1 MLGLITGI
9 NTGATTLLD
18 VVRSLGTFLTSEED
32 AVRVKGLTYLSNL
45 VGAVDRSKINRPA
58 ATTLRGFYLSKLD
71 DFDALPP
78 SLAALGV
85 LAKLPSFGDE
95 EAEEVYRA

>member
-1 MLGLITGI
+1 MTAHARRVSLPISARLTAGL
-9 NTGATTLLD
+9 
-18 VVRSLGTFLTSEED
+18 E
-32 AVRVKGLTYLSNL
+32 YLSNL
-45 VGAVDRSKINRPA
+45 ISLVDRGQIARPA

-71 DFDALPP
+71 DGHALLPAL
-78 SLAALGV
+78 SALGV